1 MSTDALLKLL
11 RQNENQG
18 EIVTE
23 EDIFAVVNEGSESGA
38 IEPQEQLMIRKLLH
52 LNDRLAL
59 SLMTPRCD
67 IHFFGHQLA
76 AGWDS
81 QTPTSNSTLSLASV
95 QRRFR

>member
-1 MSTDALLKLL
+1 
-11 RQNENQG
+11 
-18 EIVTE
+18 
-23 EDIFAVVNEGSESGA
+23 
-38 IEPQEQLMIRKLLH
+38 MIRKLLH

-76 AGWDS
+76 AGCDS